1 MNTDEKLVNPAGVDE
16 YRRSVPEKRR
26 KWRRLV
32 RRRLVQ
38 VHRRR
43 VDRALV
49 ELKHP

>member
-1 MNTDEKLVNPAGVDE
+1 MNIDEKLVNPAGIGGYKCSAPRE
-16 YRRSVPEKRR
+16 RK
-26 KWRRLV
+26 KWRRLI

-49 ELKHP
+49 EMAQ